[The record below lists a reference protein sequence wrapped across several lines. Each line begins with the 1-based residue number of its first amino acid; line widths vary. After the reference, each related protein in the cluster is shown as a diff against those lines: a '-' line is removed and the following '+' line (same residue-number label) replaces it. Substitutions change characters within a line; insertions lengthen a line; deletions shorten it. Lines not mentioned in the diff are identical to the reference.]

1 MSRSERTAVL
11 LFNYGGPGS
20 LEEVRPFLRNIFAD
34 PAILDL
40 PSPLAAFRPALAW
53 LIAAMRASASRECY
67 QAIGGRSPLNT
78 ETERQAKALGEALAG
93 EGDFM
98 VLPAMRYWR
107 PRTDEAIRRA
117 LEAGATRFV
126 LLPLYPHFSRT
137 TTGSAL
143 ADFERAAREAQ
154 IDHLPVHTV
163 GGYHDH
169 PDFIGAVAATID
181 EELGKMEEKTRQT
194 ATLLF
199 SAHGLPERVVA
210 AGDPYQR
217 EIEASVRLVVER
229 LGFEGPV
236 RLAYQSKVGPMRW
249 LGPNTGDV
257 VREFAKKPG
266 GPLLIYPIAFVSEH
280 QETLYELDIL
290 YGEPARAQGVDYRR
304 LPAAGCRREFIAC
317 LRDLTCRALSEAT
330 RLERRSE
337 GKGGS
342 P

>member
-40 PSPLAAFRPALAW
+40 PRPVSLLRPALAW
-53 LIAAMRASASRECY
+53 LIAKLRAPASRDCY
-67 QAIGGRSPLNT
+67 RAIGGRSPLNA
-78 ETERQAKALGEALAG
+78 ETARQAEALQAALA
-93 EGDFM
+93 EDGDFL

-107 PRTDEAIRRA
+107 PRTDEAIRSA
-117 LEAGATRFV
+117 LAWGASRFV

-137 TTGSAL
+137 TTGSAVD
-143 ADFERAAREAQ
+143 DFERAAREARA
-154 IDHLPVHTV
+154 DHLPVHQV
-163 GGYHDH
+163 RGYHDH
-169 PDFIGAVAATID
+169 EDFIAAVARTIS
-181 EELGKMEEKTRQT
+181 EELEKMDPETRQA

-199 SAHGLPERVVA
+199 SAHGLPQRVVD

-217 EIEASVRLVVER
+217 EIESSVRLTVER
-229 LGFEGPV
+229 LAFEGPV
-236 RLAYQSKVGPMRW
+236 HLAYQSKVGPMRW
-249 LGPNTGDV
+249 LGPNTEEV
-257 VREFAKKPG
+257 VQEFAKAPR
-266 GPLLIYPIAFVSEH
+266 GPLLVYPIAFVSEH

-304 LPAAGCRREFIAC
+304 LPTVGCRPEFIAC
-317 LRDLTCRALSEAT
+317 LRDVTRRALSDGSTSPA
-330 RLERRSE
+330 
-337 GKGGS
+337 GGA